1 MYKDLS
7 FDAVRDFASVGPIN
21 TAASTFAARAS
32 LPANNFAE
40 FLKWA
45 KAPGRIVKIGHAGV
59 GSYAHLAG
67 VLAAQ
72 ELGLNVTQVAYRGAG
87 PALVDLLSG
96 QVDIESQSAV
106 VAAPHIKSGKLKAYA
121 IFGRKRYAGLPDL
134 PTLGEL
140 GYKKLDVDFWHSLL
154 VPAGTPRP
162 IIDKLNAALRA
173 ALVDP
178 RVVKTFTDGGMDI
191 YPVADQTPEF
201 ADELLKREIK
211 LWGEVI
217 RANHIAM

>member
-1 MYKDLS
+1 MPAKL
-7 FDAVRDFASVGPIN
+7 VQRN
-21 TAASTFAARAS
+21 TQ
-32 LPANNFAE
+32 P
-40 FLKWA
+40 
-45 KAPGRIVKIGHAGV
+45 
-59 GSYAHLAG
+59 
-67 VLAAQ
+67 
-72 ELGLNVTQVAYRGAG
+72 
-87 PALVDLLSG
+87 
-96 QVDIESQSAV
+96 
-106 VAAPHIKSGKLKAYA
+106 
-121 IFGRKRYAGLPDL
+121 
-134 PTLGEL
+134 
-140 GYKKLDVDFWHSLL
+140 YKKLDVDFWHSLL

>member
-1 MYKDLS
+1 M
-7 FDAVRDFASVGPIN
+7 
-21 TAASTFAARAS
+21 
-32 LPANNFAE
+32 
-40 FLKWA
+40 
-45 KAPGRIVKIGHAGV
+45 
-59 GSYAHLAG
+59 
-67 VLAAQ
+67 
-72 ELGLNVTQVAYRGAG
+72 
-87 PALVDLLSG
+87 
-96 QVDIESQSAV
+96 DIESQSAV

-173 ALVDP
+173 ALVDA

-191 YPVADQTPEF
+191 FATEDLTPEYV
-201 ADELLKREIK
+201 DEQLKREIK
-211 LWGEVI
+211 MWGEVI
-217 RANHIAM
+217 RANKIAM